1 MTKEEKLQE
10 IECYIKRV
18 IKTEEA
24 RIAKYAKEAAENYI
38 NFFHWNAGNMY
49 EAQMIREYFDNIKD
63 LAKCED
69 IEAIIK
75 GLNRLI
81 RNIEHELINRSAF
94 GSCTNEIVN
103 LEHRLK
109 LDGQRVIREKL
120 QNLYWIA
127 VETED

>member
-1 MTKEEKLQE
+1 MTKEQKLQE
-10 IECYIKRV
+10 IERHIEHIIKNQD
-18 IKTEEA
+18 IC
-24 RIAKYAKEAAENYI
+24 IAEYAKEAVENYT

-49 EAQMIREYFDNIKD
+49 EAQMVREYFDNIKN

-75 GLNRLI
+75 GLDRMI
-81 RNIEHELINRSAF
+81 RNIEHDLINSSAF

-109 LDGQRVIREKL
+109 LDGKRAIREKL